1 MTKEAS
7 CPLIERRLRKLAFA
21 AGLILI
27 CSCVAASQ
35 QAPGNGATAAA
46 PEHPR
51 ERALTDQNVIYGMYS
66 GLALLMDVY
75 HPTKPN
81 GFGVILIPGSGW
93 SAQTTYDA
101 TPLKSSEEAKVFI
114 PPLVEAGYTLFVID
128 YRAAPRFPWPAQ
140 LLDAQRAVRFIRF
153 HVPDYGINPD
163 NIGAVG
169 YSTGAHL
176 AAMLGVLDG
185 VGDPED
191 PDVVNQLSARV
202 QCVVAGAIPADL
214 TYRKNEKGR
223 SAQLGVAMLYL
234 TMLLEEPVFGDEKEG
249 SDVWRRLKKASP
261 ITYVEPGDP
270 PMLLFH
276 GDKDEM
282 MPIEQAQEMDEALK
296 EAHVQEKFVVLHG
309 AGHDLVGK
317 VPQKDYFPQII
328 AWLDQYL
335 KGAAKR

>member
-1 MTKEAS
+1 MTREAS
-7 CPLIERRLRKLAFA
+7 HPLIERGLRKLTYAASLVLICACA
-21 AGLILI
+21 AGG
-27 CSCVAASQ
+27 Q
-35 QAPGNGATAAA
+35 QARSSGAGATT
-46 PEHPR
+46 R
-51 ERALTDQNVIYGMYS
+51 ERAREQADTDQNVIYGMYS

-75 HPTKPN
+75 HPVKPN

-93 SAQTTYDA
+93 TAQTTYDA
-101 TPLKSSEEAKVFI
+101 TPLKSSEDADVFI

-128 YRAAPRFPWPAQ
+128 HRATPRFPWPAQ

-153 HVPDYGINPD
+153 HAGDYGIDPN

-176 AAMLGVLDG
+176 AAMLGVLEG
-185 VGDPED
+185 IGDPED

-214 TYRKNEKGR
+214 TYRKRQEDR
-223 SAQLGVAMLYL
+223 DAEFGVAMVFL
-234 TMLLEEPVFGDEKEG
+234 TMFLEEPVFGEEKEG

-270 PMLLFH
+270 PMLFFH
-276 GDKDEM
+276 GDRDEL
-282 MPIEQAQEMDEALK
+282 MPIEQAQEMDETLK
-296 EAHVQEKFVVLHG
+296 KAGVPEKFVVLHG

-335 KGAAKR
+335 KDAAKK